1 MARPV
6 PAPVSTLT
14 LNPALDVTYEIPHLV
29 ADQKVGALKTRF
41 DPGGNGI
48 NVGRALK
55 LLDTSA
61 TNCCVLA
68 GEIGVLVERLLRD
81 QLDGLQTVQVQGE
94 TRINGT
100 ILESS
105 PPAQYEVDGGGPR
118 VESEPL
124 EEIFRDFLD
133 GARGGFGVLTG
144 SLPAGVNEE
153 IYSFLVQRLREHQAR
168 AVLDSHGRPLELA
181 LSQRPFLIKPNRYE
195 LEILCGYPLP
205 DLRAVVKEA
214 QRVHEKGVQYVC
226 VSLGAEGAV
235 LVGGKRPLYARAP
248 GVKVNSTVG
257 AGDSLVAGLVAGF
270 ARDEEPA
277 EALRLAVACGSGT
290 AEKPG
295 TGLFNPKEVE
305 SLLGSIEL
313 HPLDT

>member
-1 MARPV
+1 MDRQI
-6 PAPVSTLT
+6 PAPVATLT

-55 LLDTSA
+55 LLNTSA

-68 GEIGVLVERLLRD
+68 GEIGMLVERLLRD
-81 QLDGLQTVQVQGE
+81 QLEGLDTVQVQGE

-100 ILESS
+100 ILERD
-105 PPAQYEVDGGGPR
+105 PYAQYEVDGGGPR
-118 VESEPL
+118 VEAEPL
-124 EEIFRDFLD
+124 EEILQDFLD

-144 SLPAGVNEE
+144 SLPAGVPDE
-153 IYSFLVQRLREHQAR
+153 IYSALVQRLRQHEAR
-168 AVLDSHGRPLELA
+168 AVVDSHGIPLELA
-181 LSQRPFLIKPNRYE
+181 LSQQPFLIKPNRYE
-195 LEILCGYPLP
+195 LEILCGHSLA

-214 QRVHEKGVQYVC
+214 RRVHEKGVQYVC
-226 VSLGAEGAV
+226 VSLGSEGAV
-235 LVGGKRPLYARAP
+235 LVGGKEVFHARAP

-313 HPLDT
+313 HSLDT